1 MDYQDFSRSK
11 ALNNIPHNKLSDQLS
26 IIENSIEDINTKNL
40 KITAINRY
48 YESNIPTEYWLLKME
63 KDFVGDQRLLQKYN
77 SYVADVKDSY
87 ITGKSICF
95 ASPHGR
101 GKTMT
106 ACCILK
112 KACQKGY
119 SCLYSDLLN
128 IVSVLTQAPTQE
140 KFNARRELYMVD
152 FLCIDELDPRFFNS
166 SDLTNELYIKN
177 LESIIR
183 TRLQNNLPTLIC
195 SNSPNIIESFN
206 GTLKVSMDSL
216 FNKIET
222 FVVLGDDFR
231 KQVNAQ

>member
-1 MDYQDFSRSK
+1 MDSQDFSRSRT
-11 ALNNIPHNKLSDQLS
+11 LNNIPSNKFKEKLSF
-26 IIENSIEDINTKNL
+26 IENSEEDLKIKNL
-40 KITAINRY
+40 KLTALNRY
-48 YESNIPTEYWLLKME
+48 YESNIPIEYWNLKME
-63 KDFVGDQRLLQKYN
+63 KNFVGDKRLLDKYLF
-77 SYVADVKDSY
+77 YVEDIKKSY
-87 ITGKSICF
+87 IDGTSICF

-128 IVSVLTQAPTQE
+128 IISVLTQAPTEE

-183 TRLQNNLPTLIC
+183 TRLQNNLPTLMC
-195 SNSPNIIESFN
+195 SNSPNIVESFN
-206 GTLKVSMDSL
+206 GTLKISMDSL

-222 FVVLGDDFR
+222 FVILGEDFR
-231 KQVNAQ
+231 KKSNG